1 MPNQIYITRLEGI
14 IQRIFHSL
22 DTINP
27 KSIEVKY
34 IGEKYFD
41 TENIDQYCF
50 QFEKNNSHSLWFELL
65 IPTNSPSPHNI
76 DLVTFSNQIIY
87 KYNLENIA
95 NYISTKVP
103 LEQHCACHFEKKYI
117 FEVSCISQAGEH
129 NTVYINIDPEN
140 FFE

>member
-103 LEQHCACHFEKKYI
+103 LEQ
-117 FEVSCISQAGEH
+117 
-129 NTVYINIDPEN
+129 
-140 FFE
+140 